1 MAGIGGVIRTAGTGQ
16 RPAAHTVLPS
26 ANQVDFTGLSMAAL
40 RALGPEDSP
49 TDLALY
55 LDYRI
60 GHILVDEYQD
70 VSINQYELLEKLTAG
85 WSMEDGHSL
94 FLVGDPMQSIYRFR
108 EAEVGVVSCD
118 VGTAT
123 HRTGACQPG
132 ENRGQLPFGPNPGGL
147 GEQGIPR
154 STAGRTRRGARRGQL
169 YTGSGVQ
176 GTPRGKTAYTYIPSS
191 YMTGVRTAAGRMR
204 RKRNWRWNRSGKS
217 AHYRIPRASP
227 YWSAAALT

>member
-1 MAGIGGVIRTAGTGQ
+1 MCC
-16 RPAAHTVLPS
+16 LPS
-26 ANQVDFTGLSMAAL
+26 ATRWDFTGLSLAAL
-40 RALGPEDSP
+40 RALGPENSP

-108 EAEVGVVSCD
+108 EAEVGVFL
-118 VGTAT
+118 AT
-123 HRTGACQPG
+123 WEQRRHRTGACQPE

-147 GEQGIPR
+147 GKQGIPR
-154 STAGRTRRGARRGQL
+154 SIAG
-169 YTGSGVQ
+169 
-176 GTPRGKTAYTYIPSS
+176 
-191 YMTGVRTAAGRMR
+191 
-204 RKRNWRWNRSGKS
+204 
-217 AHYRIPRASP
+217 
-227 YWSAAALT
+227 